1 MPGRGGGPVF
11 ADGAEP
17 KSAAL
22 AARSLPSLPRGGGCA
37 GGVSAVFSKV
47 HSRASWA
54 DALSEEQPSLLR
66 GEAAGKPPQPQHH
79 PCRPSS
85 DAAPSLKH
93 TYR

>member
-1 MPGRGGGPVF
+1 MPGGGGGPVF

-37 GGVSAVFSKV
+37 GGVSAVFSKA

-66 GEAAGKPPQPQHH
+66 GLPQAQGSPHSRSNTPTGLLVMLPP
-79 PCRPSS
+79 
-85 DAAPSLKH
+85 L
-93 TYR
+93 